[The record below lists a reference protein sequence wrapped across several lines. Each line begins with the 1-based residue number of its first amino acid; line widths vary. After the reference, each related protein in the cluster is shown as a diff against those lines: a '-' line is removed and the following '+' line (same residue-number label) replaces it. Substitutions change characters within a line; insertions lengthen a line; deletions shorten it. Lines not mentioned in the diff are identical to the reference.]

1 VPTKNLL
8 PRIFLSIIEHML
20 ATSGVRV
27 GVFQLMPVDEFQD
40 MEHFRERLQLKVKCC
55 ALNITMRSKIFVCA
69 KWWCY
74 MPVTG
79 RFRCSSVNLGLGV
92 FQMLDDPWKSASG
105 TGAGSLMSKVIEE
118 DEPKM
123 NLVREFYSVVAISL
137 SRFRFWSAPCR
148 ARHGVQLISS

>member
-1 VPTKNLL
+1 
-8 PRIFLSIIEHML
+8 ML

-27 GVFQLMPVDEFQD
+27 GVFQPMPVDELQD

-69 KWWCY
+69 KCEWWYY

-123 NLVREFYSVVAISL
+123 NLVRELYSVVAISL